1 MLATAAAEPF
11 DSRDHLFEVLWD
23 GIRAIVFVDDG
34 DVTVRSR
41 DGDDLTA
48 AFPELQKLAGRIK
61 GRRAILDGEIVSFA
75 KDGKPSFARLLQR
88 LNRPPAGVPGARRPV
103 KINYQVFDILH
114 LDGETLF
121 DLPLIDRKQVLL
133 DHLSPSRLAQS
144 IDFIVIDGVDYFQA
158 ISNLGLGGMV
168 AKRMTS
174 RYRPGERI
182 ADWEKIKVARSS
194 HFVVGGY
201 TFGGGYRSPYVGAL
215 LLGLY
220 DECGAFRY
228 VGEVGGGFGEQ
239 TLKQIRPMLD
249 GQTVAESPFADPP
262 RIERFSFW
270 CEPTVVCKVRYAEV
284 TEAGRLRFPIFDS
297 LRPVVGAPNCT
308 FAALDDAPVAD

>member
-1 MLATAAAEPF
+1 MLATAAEEPF
-11 DSRDHLFEVLWD
+11 DSRDHLYEVMWD

-34 DVTVRSR
+34 DVTIRSR
-41 DGDDLTA
+41 DGADLTD

-75 KDGKPSFARLLQR
+75 KDGRPSFARLLKR
-88 LNRPPAGVPGARRPV
+88 LNGPPAGGPGARRPA

-121 DLPLIDRKQVLL
+121 DLPLIDRKQILL
-133 DHLSPSRLAQS
+133 DHLSHGRLAQS
-144 IDFIVIDGVDYFQA
+144 IDFIVIDGIDYFQA
-158 ISNLGLGGMV
+158 INNLGLGGMV

-174 RYRPGERI
+174 RYTPGERS
-182 ADWEKIKVARSS
+182 ADWQKIKVARSS

-201 TFGGGYRSPYVGAL
+201 TFGGYRSPYVGAL

-220 DECGAFRY
+220 DEGGAFRY

-249 GQTVAESPFADPP
+249 GQTVAESPFENPP
-262 RIERFSFW
+262 LLERFSFW

-284 TEAGRLRFPIFDS
+284 TAAGRLRFPIFDS
-297 LRPVVGAPNCT
+297 LRPVIGPPNCT
-308 FAALDDAPVAD
+308 FAALDDAPVFD